1 MLCVGV
7 YVSAREQM
15 GDEVKGGEGTT
26 SRVPKA
32 STFCYAIARSWY
44 RDSIKRRTRH
54 HGRPINPQ
62 TQKWIMTFPAAIV
75 HAFYYA
81 RNYVRDSWVD
91 SRSSGRLLSA
101 ASEVFLARKPY
112 RLLVYIDF
120 FLKRLYLL
128 ARGSKPIHHRGIQD
142 SGTFYQVILELR
154 KVYRIAEVRVLT
166 LGCFISWNLRFL

>member
-1 MLCVGV
+1 
-7 YVSAREQM
+7 EQM
-15 GDEVKGGEGTT
+15 GDAVKGERTT

-32 STFCYAIARSWY
+32 STFCYAIARSWR

-81 RNYVRDSWVD
+81 R
-91 SRSSGRLLSA
+91 
-101 ASEVFLARKPY
+101 
-112 RLLVYIDF
+112 
-120 FLKRLYLL
+120 
-128 ARGSKPIHHRGIQD
+128 D

-154 KVYRIAEVRVLT
+154 KVYRIAEVRVLI
-166 LGCFISWNLRFL
+166 LGCFIRNLEPSVSLRRYDRTKLQFMALNMWRFLVPVYLLQFIMLRNNININFICTVMIDDLLNLLRYELLQRAI